1 MVYVYINGIGL
12 APHRFYRSNAACS
25 ASLRTNLR
33 AARTAR
39 SALERL
45 IGRISINIIIDKSSM
60 SADELLN
67 SLELQSSVLS
77 SSTSG
82 WIEYPLV
89 AIETLDRA
97 P

>member
-1 MVYVYINGIGL
+1 M
-12 APHRFYRSNAACS
+12 R
-25 ASLRTNLR
+25 
-33 AARTAR
+33 RTAR
-39 SALERL
+39 SALECL

-67 SLELQSSVLS
+67 SLELQSGVVIRS
-77 SSTSG
+77 SW
-82 WIEYPLV
+82 WIEYPLI

>member
-1 MVYVYINGIGL
+1 M
-12 APHRFYRSNAACS
+12 R
-25 ASLRTNLR
+25 
-33 AARTAR
+33 RTAR

-45 IGRISINIIIDKSSM
+45 IGRISINIIIDESST
-60 SADELLN
+60 SYRRVTDELLN